1 MGMTVSRLISAI
13 ATGLVVQF
21 SSAVAEAKTVQLLAP
36 GGGQVRALVVGIN
49 KYTARSIP
57 TLKGAVADARD
68 LEKTLRAAGVSDLT
82 VLIDAEADRRR
93 FEGAMNRL
101 VEVSRSG
108 DLAIIS
114 YAGHG
119 SQTPEL
125 VKGSEFD
132 NKDEVFL
139 LSGFESIG
147 PKTAERVVDDEMN
160 HWLLQ
165 LQKKKVDVLY
175 VADTCHGGGMMR
187 APDFRA
193 GELSYRVAMIDMEP
207 EGDKLKPVSTVSD
220 AKLSPDDLPDVTFL
234 AAVNKQSKA
243 PEVSIPK
250 NDTLRGALSY
260 AVARMM
266 SGDGPASIGSG
277 PGGAVTRKELFEYA
291 RQITYVHSQTKQT
304 ITTEPA
310 SSAAKLD
317 KVVFRLKVSSEPP
330 AVGAPTDDA
339 IKLRM
344 SAGATNSL
352 SGISPGQFPFR
363 IVAAGENADV
373 VWDAAKGDVLNGYG
387 DVIAD
392 AVKAADIPAIVDGVA
407 AIRAIA
413 KLSETGPQSMRLF
426 PSDRRFRAG
435 EVIRFEVD
443 GLREK
448 YLILANVS
456 GNGRVRFLF
465 PRLAGDVAQVADPTF
480 SLPLKVDEPFGSDH
494 VIAIVSDQRL
504 EQVEAAIRAIDD
516 QKATGKFVGILRS
529 LQQSNRSVRIGMS
542 AAFTAR

>member
-1 MGMTVSRLISAI
+1 MSMTISRLITAI
-13 ATGLVVQF
+13 AAGLVVQLC
-21 SSAVAEAKTVQLLAP
+21 SAVAEARTVQLLAP

-93 FEGAMNRL
+93 FEAAMNRL

-139 LSGFESIG
+139 LSGFESAG

-160 HWLLQ
+160 HWLLL

-220 AKLSPDDLPDVTFL
+220 AKVTPDDLPDVTFL

-260 AVARMM
+260 AVARVMA
-266 SGDGPASIGSG
+266 GEGPASIGSG
-277 PGGAVTRKELFEYA
+277 ADGAVTRKELFEYA

-304 ITTEPA
+304 ITTEPTN
-310 SSAAKLD
+310 SAAKLD
-317 KVVFRLKVSSEPP
+317 KVVFRLKVSEPA
-330 AVGAPTDDA
+330 AVSAPTNDA
-339 IKLRM
+339 IKLRV
-344 SAGATNSL
+344 SGGPTNAL
-352 SGISPGQFPFR
+352 SGINPGQFPFR
-363 IVAAGENADV
+363 VVAVGEDADM

-387 DVIAD
+387 DVITD
-392 AVKAADIPAIVDGVA
+392 TVKAADIPAIVDGVA
-407 AIRAIA
+407 AIRTIA

-426 PSDRRFRAG
+426 PNDRRFRSG

-465 PRLAGDVAQVADPTF
+465 PRLAGDVAKVADATF
-480 SLPLKVDEPFGSDH
+480 SLPLKVEEPFGSDH

-516 QKATGKFVGILRS
+516 QKASGKFVGILRS
-529 LQQSNRSVRIGMS
+529 LQQSNRSVKIGMS